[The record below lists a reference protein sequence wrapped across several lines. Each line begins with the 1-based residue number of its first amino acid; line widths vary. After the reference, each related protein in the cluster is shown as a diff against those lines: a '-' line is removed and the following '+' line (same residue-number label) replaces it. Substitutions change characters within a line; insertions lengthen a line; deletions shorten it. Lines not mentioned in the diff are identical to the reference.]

1 MRTSITQFG
10 GCSISKKGTSKP
22 FLSLRTS
29 RSGAVSDAIT
39 THPALNASSRDALN
53 ASSRDA
59 LNASSRDHERYFNG
73 KGHKL
78 HESEFDLMLGW
89 CFLAPE
95 LIAIPSTRVCAVV
108 GLVVE
113 YFWRTSQ

>member
-1 MRTSITQFG
+1 MRTSITQFAS
-10 GCSISKKGTSKP
+10 CSISKKGTSKP

-29 RSGAVSDAIT
+29 RTGAVSDAIT
-39 THPALNASSRDALN
+39 THA
-53 ASSRDA
+53 A

-73 KGHKL
+73 KGYKL
-78 HESEFDLMLGW
+78 YESEFDLMLGW

-113 YFWRTSQ
+113 YFWRTSR

>member
-53 ASSRDA
+53 ASSRD
-59 LNASSRDHERYFNG
+59 HERYFNG

-78 HESEFDLMLGW
+78 HEFEFDLMLGW

-108 GLVVE
+108 GLVVK

>member
-1 MRTSITQFG
+1 MRTSITQFAS
-10 GCSISKKGTSKP
+10 CSISKKGTSKP
-22 FLSLRTS
+22 FSSLRTS
-29 RSGAVSDAIT
+29 RTGAVSDAIT
-39 THPALNASSRDALN
+39 THA
-53 ASSRDA
+53 A

-73 KGHKL
+73 KGYKL

-95 LIAIPSTRVCAVV
+95 LIAIP
-108 GLVVE
+108 VE

>member
-1 MRTSITQFG
+1 MRTSITLFAS
-10 GCSISKKGTSKP
+10 CSISKKGTSKP

-29 RSGAVSDAIT
+29 RSGAVSDAIA
-39 THPALNASSRDALN
+39 THPALN

-73 KGHKL
+73 KGYKL
-78 HESEFDLMLGW
+78 HESEFVLYAGG

-113 YFWRTSQ
+113 YFWRTSQWPSLSKT